1 MTLQQLRGV
10 CAVVEHGYSVSRAAK
25 ALHTSQPAMSK
36 MIRMVE
42 EELKTDVFLR
52 ARGRIAGLT
61 EIGTDVVFLAR
72 RILQDVNAISDVP
85 AERFHQKSGVFKIGT
100 THLHARYALLD
111 VIKDFRRIYPDVHL
125 HLVLGNPQQI
135 LDLVVRGDVQLAIC
149 TLPPQVPPDVVSLPA
164 YTIERCVITPLHHPL
179 LRQRKIRLADL
190 ARWPLI
196 AYDNAFNSGWVIEA
210 EFERRGLKPVIV
222 MRATD
227 ANVIKAY
234 VAAGLGISVFQKL
247 ALEQD
252 ENLAVIDTPGLLPSS
267 LTYINLRP
275 GQYLR
280 SFMYDFIRRVAPQWD
295 RRPIDAEIARQERQA
310 HRHTRR

>member
-1 MTLQQLRGV
+1 MTLQQLRGI

-36 MIRMVE
+36 MIRLVE
-42 EELKTDVFLR
+42 DELKTEVFLR

-61 EIGTDVVFLAR
+61 EIGTDVVSLAR
-72 RILQDVNAISDVP
+72 RILQDVNAISDVS
-85 AERFHQKSGVFKIGT
+85 AERFHQRSGVFKIGT

-111 VIKDFRRIYPDVHL
+111 VIKDFRLIYPDVHL
-125 HLVLGNPQQI
+125 HLVLANPQQI

-149 TLPPQVPPDVVSLPA
+149 TLPQQIPPDIVSLPA

-179 LRQRKIRLADL
+179 LRQRKIRLADI
-190 ARWPLI
+190 ARWPLV

-210 EFERRGLKPVIV
+210 EFARRGLKPLVV

-227 ANVIKAY
+227 ADVIKAY

-247 ALEQD
+247 ALQQD
-252 ENLAVIDTPGLLPSS
+252 DNLAVIDTPDLLPSS
-267 LTYINLRP
+267 LTFINLRA

-280 SFMYDFIRRVAPQWD
+280 NFMYDFIRRVASQWD
-295 RRPIDAEIARQERQA
+295 RCAVDAEVARQERRP
-310 HRHTRR
+310 HRRTSR